1 MYRQVISL
9 EDLRLIA
16 KSIIDIAAGD
26 KVKKIDL
33 CFTGLKLPAGS
44 NYAVI
49 NIPKYRILK
58 TSGDNCT
65 RIIVSS

>member
-44 NYAVI
+44 NYTVI
-49 NIPKYRILK
+49 NISKYRLLK